1 MKKYFLPWKDGGRP
15 LEAFL
20 AVVVFY
26 IGNFFMPAC
35 LNALAVLDGL
45 TSEQKGLL
53 SDLLVLVLLL
63 TYLFRRGF
71 RLNESGRDLFSQKFM
86 LILVGACSLIWLSD
100 FVAASLGSYIKGATY
115 LTQNQE
121 AQKSAIN
128 GAQSVAYLVSAN
140 LMGPIFE
147 EILFR
152 GLLFKY
158 VFSKRSWLG
167 LVLVNLLFAF
177 IHTPTDF
184 LSWCYFFVLGVVFT
198 LTYWLSKRIEL
209 PILVHILTNLTASLQ
224 LLH

>member
-26 IGNFFMPAC
+26 IGNFFMPAW
-35 LNALAVLDGL
+35 LNALAALDGL
-45 TSEQKGLL
+45 TNEQRGVL
-53 SDLLVLVLLL
+53 SDFLVLVFLL
-63 TYLFRRGF
+63 TYLSRRGF

-128 GAQSVAYLVSAN
+128 GAQSVAYLVSVN

-167 LVLVNLLFAF
+167 LVLVNLLFCLYSY
-177 IHTPTDF
+177 P
-184 LSWCYFFVLGVVFT
+184 
-198 LTYWLSKRIEL
+198 
-209 PILVHILTNLTASLQ
+209 N
-224 LLH
+224 